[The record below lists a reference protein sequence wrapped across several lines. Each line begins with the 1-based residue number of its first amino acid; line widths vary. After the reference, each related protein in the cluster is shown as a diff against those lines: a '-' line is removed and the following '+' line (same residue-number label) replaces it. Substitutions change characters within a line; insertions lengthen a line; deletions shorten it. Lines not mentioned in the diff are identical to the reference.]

1 MQHLDAFLEYLALE
15 KSYSAYTIRA
25 YRTDLEQLS
34 VFLRVEY
41 EMEDPSE
48 IKFALIRD
56 WVVQLMK
63 DYESKS
69 VARKISAVKS
79 FFKYLRKREVVDF
92 NPVLL
97 LIPPKGKKRLT
108 SVVPRSDLNKLFD
121 TYPFTEDFNG
131 ILDKAVLSLF
141 YFSGIRLSELIGL
154 KYRNIDFHTSQ
165 IKVLGKGNKE
175 RLLPI
180 IPECQLQ
187 LQKVD
192 DEAYKLGFV
201 GREYFFVDEKG
212 QKLTTNLVYRRVN
225 TYISFVSSVEK
236 KSPHVL
242 RHSFATHMLENGADL
257 MAIKELLGH
266 TSLAATQVYTHN
278 TAEQLKKVYNNAH
291 PRGD

>member
-121 TYPFTEDFNG
+121 TYPFTEDYNG

>member
-1 MQHLDAFLEYLALE
+1 MQHLDAFIEYLALE

-41 EMEDPSE
+41 EIEDPVE

-79 FFKYLRKREVVDF
+79 FFKYLRKRDVVDA
-92 NPVLL
+92 NPVLML
-97 LIPPKGKKRLT
+97 SPPKGKKRLT
-108 SVVPRSDLNKLFD
+108 SVVPKNDLNLLFD
-121 TYPFTEDFNG
+121 NYPFTEDYTG

-154 KYRNIDFHTSQ
+154 RYRNVDFHTSQ

-175 RLLPI
+175 RLVPI
-180 IPECQLQ
+180 IPECQAQ

-192 DEAYKLGFV
+192 DEANKTGF
-201 GREYFFVDEKG
+201 GNREFFFVDEKG

-266 TSLAATQVYTHN
+266 ASLAATQVYTHN

>member
-1 MQHLDAFLEYLALE
+1 MQHLDAFLEYLTLE

-121 TYPFTEDFNG
+121 TYPFTEDYNG

-201 GREYFFVDEKG
+201 GREYFFVDQKG

>member
-1 MQHLDAFLEYLALE
+1 MQHLESFLEYLTLE
-15 KSYSAYTIRA
+15 KSYSPYTIRA
-25 YRTDLEQLS
+25 YRTDLDQLAA
-34 VFLRVEY
+34 FLRSEY
-41 EMEDPSE
+41 EVEDP
-48 IKFALIRD
+48 IHITHPLIRD

-63 DYESKS
+63 EYESKS
-69 VARKISAVKS
+69 VTRKISAVKS
-79 FFKYLRKREVVDF
+79 FFKYLRRRELISS
-92 NPVLL
+92 NPIQLL
-97 LIPPKGKKRLT
+97 NPPKIKKRLT
-108 SVVPRSDLNKLFD
+108 SVIPASDLSKLFD
-121 TYPFTEDFNG
+121 TYPFTEDYTG
-131 ILDKAVLSLF
+131 VLDKAVLSLF
-141 YFSGIRLSELIGL
+141 YFSGVRLSELIGL
-154 KYRNIDFHTSQ
+154 KNRDVDFYAGQ

-180 IPECQLQ
+180 ISECNEL
-187 LQKVD
+187 LKRYGSESD
-192 DEAYKLGFV
+192 KLGYES
-201 GREYFFVDEKG
+201 RENFFVDEHG

-266 TSLAATQVYTHN
+266 ASLAATQVYTHN

>member
-1 MQHLDAFLEYLALE
+1 MQHLESFLEYLTLE
-15 KSYSAYTIRA
+15 KSYSPYTIRA
-25 YRTDLEQLS
+25 YRTDLEQLAA
-34 VFLRVEY
+34 FLRSEY
-41 EMEDPSE
+41 EVEDP
-48 IKFALIRD
+48 IHVTHPLIRD

-63 DYESKS
+63 EYESKS

-79 FFKYLRKREVVDF
+79 FFKYLRRRE
-92 NPVLL
+92 
-97 LIPPKGKKRLT
+97 LIPSHPIQLLNPPKIKKRLT
-108 SVVPRSDLNKLFD
+108 SVIPVSDLTKLFD
-121 TYPFTEDFNG
+121 TYPFTEDYTG

-154 KYRNIDFHTSQ
+154 KNRDVDFHAGQ

-180 IPECQLQ
+180 ISECKEL
-187 LQKVD
+187 LKRYGS
-192 DEAYKLGFV
+192 EADKRGYES
-201 GREYFFVDEKG
+201 RENFFVDEHG

-266 TSLAATQVYTHN
+266 ASLAATQVYTHN

>member
-1 MQHLDAFLEYLALE
+1 MQHLESFLEYLTLE
-15 KSYSAYTIRA
+15 KSYSPYTIRA
-25 YRTDLEQLS
+25 YRTDLEQLAA
-34 VFLRVEY
+34 FLRSEY
-41 EMEDPSE
+41 EVEDP
-48 IKFALIRD
+48 IHVTHPLIRD

-63 DYESKS
+63 EYESKS

-79 FFKYLRKREVVDF
+79 FFKYLRRRE
-92 NPVLL
+92 
-97 LIPPKGKKRLT
+97 LIPSNPIQLLNPPKIKKRLT
-108 SVVPRSDLNKLFD
+108 SVIPESDLTTLFD
-121 TYPFTEDFNG
+121 TYPFTEDYTG

-154 KYRNIDFHTSQ
+154 KNRDVDFHAGQ

-175 RLLPI
+175 RLIPI
-180 IPECQLQ
+180 ISECKEL
-187 LQKVD
+187 LKRYGS
-192 DEAYKLGFV
+192 EADRRWHE
-201 GREYFFVDEKG
+201 GRENFFVDEHG

-266 TSLAATQVYTHN
+266 ASLAATQVYTHN